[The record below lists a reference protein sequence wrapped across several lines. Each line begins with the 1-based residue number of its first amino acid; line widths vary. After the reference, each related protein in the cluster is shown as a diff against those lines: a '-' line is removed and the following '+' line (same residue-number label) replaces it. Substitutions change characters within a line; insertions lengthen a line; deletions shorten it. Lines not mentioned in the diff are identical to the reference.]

1 MDISL
6 IFGEAFM
13 ESQYVFLNCVQ
24 SRDTS
29 KKNVSG
35 GLSGSFVHRLL

>member
-24 SRDTS
+24 SRDTY
-29 KKNVSG
+29 KKNALGV
-35 GLSGSFVHRLL
+35 LSGSVVHRLL